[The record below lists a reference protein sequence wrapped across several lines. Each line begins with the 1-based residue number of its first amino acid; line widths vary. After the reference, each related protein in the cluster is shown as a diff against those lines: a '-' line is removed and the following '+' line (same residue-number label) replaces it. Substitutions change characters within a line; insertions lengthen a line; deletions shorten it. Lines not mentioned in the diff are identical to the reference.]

1 MLNVIGSAQH
11 ELRLAGYSFT
21 SPQVVEA
28 LIAAYERNVDVQV
41 LVDGKANRGRS
52 SQIAMHLVANA
63 GIPIRTISA
72 SAIHH
77 DKYIVVDGPHRG
89 DRQLQLHPGRR
100 ALEQRER
107 AGGLERSPGG
117 RAPTSKHWQSRWTQ
131 GAELRE

>member
-77 DKYIVVDGPHRG
+77 DKYIVVDGRTVETG
-89 DRQLQLHPGRR
+89 SFNYTQ
-100 ALEQRER
+100 A
-107 AGGLERSPGG
+107 AARSNSENVLVLWNDPQAAA
-117 RAPTSKHWQSRWTQ
+117 RYLVHWQDRWAKGVELTQ
-131 GAELRE
+131 